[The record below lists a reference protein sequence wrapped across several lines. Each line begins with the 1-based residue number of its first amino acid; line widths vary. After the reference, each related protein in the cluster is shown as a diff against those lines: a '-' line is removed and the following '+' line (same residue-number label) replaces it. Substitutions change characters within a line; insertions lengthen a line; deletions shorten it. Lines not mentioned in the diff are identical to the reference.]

1 MAERHLAACVVRK
14 PAAPRA
20 ARAYTTPRLAPGR
33 GSTLR
38 WRSLLLRAPMTPCT
52 SRRPS
57 HARHA
62 RARGRSARCGRLCA
76 GAACLL
82 LASCSPAP
90 KHPIEAQPVP
100 TLHGVEPADA
110 AAPRLDFPPARGPA
124 PDAPAPAIRFADAPA
139 TAPAPAAA
147 SVEIAAPRQ
156 DAVLSEKQLRA
167 LTVRL
172 NVKNWPTRQPGASVL
187 LALDTFRPRNVHAPT
202 RGVRLTDLVDEDAT
216 LKAGGHEL
224 VAMLAH
230 PSGET
235 LKPSATSPRPFA
247 RVRFWVGAR
256 DAADAGD
263 AEKSALLVYNL
274 PRGTYNG
281 EAASSAVLLDFYVL
295 GATLGKDGERVRV
308 SVSGDHGV
316 SARTTL
322 SEWRPLIIQELPSG
336 DYAVRLEFVGAD
348 GKPVAGRRTAVERTI
363 TVNRDAPSGKRE

>member
-1 MAERHLAACVVRK
+1 
-14 PAAPRA
+14 
-20 ARAYTTPRLAPGR
+20 
-33 GSTLR
+33 
-38 WRSLLLRAPMTPCT
+38 MTPWS

-57 HARHA
+57 YV
-62 RARGRSARCGRLCA
+62 RLCV

-90 KHPIEAQPVP
+90 KRPIGAQPAS

-110 AAPRLDFPPARGPA
+110 AAPRLDFPRAQEPA
-124 PDAPAPAIRFADAPA
+124 PDAHAPAIHFADAPA
-139 TAPAPAAA
+139 ETAAA
-147 SVEIAAPRQ
+147 AAAVSVEIMAPRQ
-156 DAVLSEKQLRA
+156 DAVLSEKQLGA
-167 LTVRL
+167 ATVRL

-187 LALDTFRPRNVHAPT
+187 LALDTFRPRNVYAPT
-202 RGVRLTDLVDEDAT
+202 RGVRLADLVDEDAT
-216 LKAGGHEL
+216 LRAGGHEL

-235 LKPSATSPRPFA
+235 VKPSATSPRPFA
-247 RVRFWVGAR
+247 RVRFWVGTRDVA
-256 DAADAGD
+256 DAAD

-281 EAASSAVLLDFYVL
+281 EAASSAVLLDFYLL
-295 GATLGKDGERVRV
+295 GATLAKDGERVRV

-336 DYAVRLEFVGAD
+336 DYAVRLDLVGTD
-348 GKPVAGRRTAVERTI
+348 GKPVAGRRTSVERTI